1 MTKTFDEAVA
11 EIKNRLDIVEVVSES
26 VILKK
31 NGGRYWGCC
40 PFHKEKTP
48 SFSVNPSLGIYKC
61 FGCGEGGDAIKFI
74 MKTKNQGFMEVIKD
88 LAQKY
93 GIELPSNLK
102 TDGSAKNKKDEMEL
116 ACQKAAIFYHDIL
129 TNRTSEEITFA
140 TEYLEKRSIS
150 REVIDT
156 FTLGYAPKSYTTLY
170 DVLKKDFSDETLI
183 KAGLILEGKDGK
195 PPIDR
200 FRGRII
206 IPIRDENGNY
216 VAFGARALYK
226 DQTPKYLNSSDSL
239 IYNKSKLLYGL
250 YTAKDAIKEED
261 GVILMEGYFDVIS
274 AQAHGVRNVV
284 GVCGTA
290 LTPDHIRLLS
300 RYTKSR
306 KLYLSFD
313 TDNAGQKATNR
324 SAGLIREAFRGLGN
338 IKQFDESYIASPDD
352 RYSCEIRVISPPEG
366 KDPDEFIRTV
376 GAESFKSI
384 VENAPLLIDF
394 QVNSLLK
401 KKNEYKTPQEKSKY
415 IQEFLPV
422 LTEINNNIIRSEYV
436 KMVAGALKIDDNA
449 LMAEVERAKRLNK
462 PEPDP
467 ILKKI
472 VKKNV
477 SIIEKAQKNLLS
489 VFLVSDSRFTFAQRN
504 EMIDNSYFSN
514 ETLINVKNTID
525 KLICT
530 VNNVRELI
538 EQLYTVYIDN
548 PEIQQVLTDL
558 AGIAETFT
566 GLSDE
571 DFEILIEENINRIK
585 KCRWEEEKEKM
596 RNLYKD
602 ADEDDIEALKLQI
615 QLRDKI
621 NNRIKSEKINDE
633 EKTTKL
639 LSD

>member
-1 MTKTFDEAVA
+1 MTRTLDEVVA
-11 EIKNRLDIVEVVSES
+11 EIKSRLDIVDVVSES

-31 NGGRYWGCC
+31 NGNRYWGCC

-48 SFSVNPSLGIYKC
+48 SFSVNPAIGIYKC
-61 FGCGEGGDAIKFI
+61 FGCGEGGDALKFI
-74 MKTKNQGFMEVIKD
+74 MKTKNMSFMEVIKD

-93 GIELPSNLK
+93 GIEMPSNMK
-102 TDGSAKNKKDEMEL
+102 VDEQAKDKKAQMEL
-116 ACQKAAIFYHDIL
+116 ACQKAAIFYHDVLI
-129 TNRTSEEITFA
+129 NRTSEEISFA
-140 TEYLEKRSIS
+140 TEYLEGRSIS
-150 REVIDT
+150 REVIDR
-156 FTLGYAPKSYTTLY
+156 FTLGYAPKAYTTLY
-170 DVLKKDFSDETLI
+170 DVLKKDFSDEILI

-206 IPIRDENGNY
+206 IPIQDENGNY

-250 YTAKDAIKEED
+250 YTAKDAIKSED

-274 AQAHGVRNVV
+274 AQAHGVQNVV

-306 KLYLSFD
+306 RLYLSFD
-313 TDNAGQKATNR
+313 TDGAGQKATNR
-324 SAGLIREAFRGLGN
+324 SAGLIREAFQGLGS
-338 IKQFDESYIASPDD
+338 IKQFDESYIAASDD
-352 RYSCEIRVISPPEG
+352 KYSCEIRVVCPPEG
-366 KDPDEFIRTV
+366 KDPDEFIRTI
-376 GAESFKSI
+376 GADSFKSI
-384 VENAPLLIDF
+384 VQNAPLLIDF

-422 LTEINNNIIRSEYV
+422 LVEINNNIIRSEYV
-436 KMVAGALKIDDNA
+436 KMVAGALKVSEKA
-449 LMAEVERAKRLNK
+449 LETEVIRAKNFGRDTYSAQ
-462 PEPDP
+462 PF
-467 ILKKI
+467 KKN

-489 VFLVSDSRFTFAQRN
+489 VFLVTDSHFSFTRIN

-514 ETLINVKNTID
+514 ETLINVKSTID

-530 VNNVRELI
+530 VNNVKELI
-538 EQLYTVYIDN
+538 EQLYTAYVEDA
-548 PEIQQVLTDL
+548 ETQQVLTDL
-558 AGIAETFT
+558 TGIAETFT

-571 DFEILIEENINRIK
+571 DFEVLIEDNIARIK

-602 ADEDDIEALKLQI
+602 ADEDDIEALKLQM

-621 NNRIKSEKINDE
+621 NNRIKSEKIND
-633 EKTTKL
+633 
-639 LSD
+639 